1 MPSQRNRNGESGGI
15 KMSYEVM
22 VGNKAAATAVKLAR
36 VQVASAFPITPQT
49 TITEYLSEMHANAEF
64 DFDFVNVEGELSSQ
78 VVVQGASRVGARTFT
93 CTSGPGL
100 LYMHHPMQTT
110 GSARLPVVMAIV
122 HRGYKGM
129 QPDHSDLMSQQWTGW
144 GHQYVEHAQEILDS
158 LLMAYKV
165 AEDPRVRIP
174 IAVGYDG
181 YVLSYTAEPVEIPE
195 QSVVDEW
202 LPPYKAMPSILPD
215 EVESFGRGWGGER
228 DPQMPWKVHHE
239 AILKIEDVL
248 KETMD
253 SFEKTFGRRYGNG
266 MIEEYMM
273 EDVDCAIVAMG
284 TIAGTCKAAIEKM
297 QNEGKRVGLIKL
309 RSFLPFPTKDFQK
322 WAGKL
327 DGIAVVD
334 RSICPGKGGPVFGKL
349 RDVLFDMDERPK
361 MLQFHA
367 GLGGKEVRTHDF
379 EMIAEKILNKA
390 KGGKEDLI
398 TWV

>member
-1 MPSQRNRNGESGGI
+1 
-15 KMSYEVM
+15 MSYEVM
-22 VGNKAAATAVKLAR
+22 VGNKAAATAVKLAK

-49 TITEYLSEMHANAEF
+49 TITQYLSEMYAAGEW
-64 DFDFVNVEGELSSQ
+64 DFDFVNVEGELTSQ
-78 VVVQGASRVGARTFT
+78 VVVQAASRVGARTFT

-100 LYMHHPMQTT
+100 LYMHHPMQVT
-110 GSARLPVVMAIV
+110 GSSRLPVVMAIV

-165 AEDPRVRIP
+165 AEDKRIRIP

-181 YVLSYTAEPVEIPE
+181 YVLSYTAEPVEIPDQE
-195 QSVVDEW
+195 AVDEW
-202 LPPYKAMPSILPD
+202 LPPYKPMPSILPD
-215 EVESFGRGWGGER
+215 EVDPSTFARGWGGG

-266 MIEEYMM
+266 MIEPYRM
-273 EDVDCAIVAMG
+273 EDAECAIVAMG
-284 TIAGTCKAAIEKM
+284 TIAGTCKAAVDKM
-297 QNEGKRVGLIKL
+297 QAEGKKVGLIKL
-309 RSFLPFPTKDFQK
+309 RSFIPFPVTDFQE
-322 WAGKL
+322 WAKKL
-327 DGIAVVD
+327 DGFAVVD
-334 RSICPGKGGPVFGKL
+334 RSVCPGKGGPAFGKL
-349 RDVLFDMDERPK
+349 RDSLYDLEEKPVT
-361 MLQFHA
+361 LQFHA
-367 GLGGKEVRTHDF
+367 GLGGKEVRVHDF
-379 EMIAEKILNKA
+379 EMIGDKILKAA
-390 KGGKEDLI
+390 KGGTVEQV

>member
-1 MPSQRNRNGESGGI
+1 
-15 KMSYEVM
+15 MSYEVM
-22 VGNKAAATAVKLAR
+22 VGNKAAATACKLAR

-49 TITEYLSEMHANAEF
+49 TITQYLSEMHAAGEW

-110 GSARLPVVMAIV
+110 GSARLPVVMAVV

-144 GHQYVEHAQEILDS
+144 SHWYVEHAQEVLDS

-174 IAVGYDG
+174 VAVGYDG
-181 YVLSYTAEPVEIPE
+181 YVLSYTAEPVDIPE
-195 QSVVDEW
+195 QELVDSW
-202 LPPYKAMPSILPD
+202 LPPNKAMPSIIPD
-215 EVESFGRGWGGER
+215 EVEPASFGRGWGGG
-228 DPQMPWKVHHE
+228 DPQMPWKVHHD
-239 AILKIEDVL
+239 AILGIENIL

-266 MIEEYMM
+266 LVQEYMM
-273 EDVDCAIVAMG
+273 EDVDVAILAMG
-284 TIAGTCKAAIEKM
+284 TIAGTCKAAVEKM
-297 QNEGKRVGLIKL
+297 QKEGKKVGLIKL
-309 RSFLPFPTKDFQK
+309 RSFIPFPENDLKEIAK
-322 WAGKL
+322 RVE
-327 DGIAVVD
+327 GIAVVD
-334 RSICPGKGGPVFGKL
+334 RSICPGKGGPVFSKL
-349 RDVLFDMDERPK
+349 RDVLYEEEEKPK

-379 EMIAEKILNKA
+379 EMIGDKLLSAV
-390 KGGKEDLI
+390 KGGKVDKV

>member
-1 MPSQRNRNGESGGI
+1 
-15 KMSYEVM
+15 MSYEVM
-22 VGNKAAATAVKLAR
+22 VGNKAAATACKLAR

-49 TITEYLSEMHANAEF
+49 TITQYLSEMYAAGDWN
-64 DFDFVNVEGELSSQ
+64 FDFVNVEGELSSQ
-78 VVVQGASRVGARTFT
+78 VVVQAASRVGARTFT

-100 LYMHHPMQTT
+100 LYMHHPMQGT
-110 GSARLPVVMAIV
+110 GSGRLPVVMAVV
-122 HRGYKGM
+122 HRSYKAM

-144 GHQYVEHAQEILDS
+144 GHQYVEHAQEVLDS

-181 YVLSYTAEPVEIPE
+181 YVLSYTAEPVEIPD
-195 QSVVDEW
+195 QALVDEW
-202 LPPYKAMPSILPD
+202 LPPNKPMPSILPD
-215 EVESFGRGWGGER
+215 EVDPKTFAGGWGGG
-228 DPQMPWKVHHE
+228 DPQMPWKIHHD

-266 MIEEYMM
+266 MIQEYMM
-273 EDVDCAIVAMG
+273 EDVDVAIVAMG
-284 TIAGTCKAAIEKM
+284 TIAGTAKAAVEKM
-297 QNEGKRVGLIKL
+297 QKEGKKVGLIKL
-309 RSFLPFPTKDFQK
+309 RSFIPFPYNDFK
-322 WAGKL
+322 ELAKRI
-327 DGIAVVD
+327 DAFAVVD
-334 RSICPGKGGPVFGKL
+334 RSICPGKGGPAFGKI
-349 RDVLFDMDERPK
+349 RDVLYDMEERPK

-379 EMIAEKILNKA
+379 EMIGDKILNYA
-390 KGGKEDLI
+390 KGRKEDQV

>member
-1 MPSQRNRNGESGGI
+1 
-15 KMSYEVM
+15 MSYEVM
-22 VGNKAAATAVKLAR
+22 VGNKAAATAVKLAK

-49 TITEYLSEMHANAEF
+49 TITQYLSEMYAAGEW
-64 DFDFVNVEGELSSQ
+64 DFDFVNVEGELTSQ
-78 VVVQGASRVGARTFT
+78 VVVQAASKVGARTFT

-110 GSARLPVVMAIV
+110 GSSRLPVVMAVV

-165 AEDPRVRIP
+165 AEDPRIRIP

-181 YVLSYTAEPVEIPE
+181 YVLSYTAEPVEIPAQE
-195 QSVVDEW
+195 DVDKW
-202 LPPYKAMPSILPD
+202 LPKNKAMPTILPD
-215 EVESFGRGWGGER
+215 EVDPSTFARGWGGG

-239 AILKIEDVL
+239 AIMKIEDVL

-266 MIEEYMM
+266 MIETYMM
-273 EDVDCAIVAMG
+273 EDAECAIVAMG
-284 TIAGTCKAAIEKM
+284 TIAGTCKAAVDKM
-297 QNEGKRVGLIKL
+297 QKEGKKVGLIKL
-309 RSFLPFPTKDFQK
+309 RSYIPFPVKDFQA
-322 WAGKL
+322 WAKKL
-327 DGIAVVD
+327 DGFAVVD
-334 RSICPGKGGPVFGKL
+334 RSICPGKGGPVYGKL
-349 RDVLFDMDERPK
+349 RNSLYDLEDKPVT
-361 MLQFHA
+361 LQFHA
-367 GLGGKEVRTHDF
+367 GLGGKEVRVHDF
-379 EMIAEKILNKA
+379 EMIGDKILKAA
-390 KGGKEDLI
+390 KGGTVEQL

>member
-1 MPSQRNRNGESGGI
+1 
-15 KMSYEVM
+15 MSYEVM
-22 VGNKAAATAVKLAR
+22 VGNKAAATAVKLAK

-49 TITEYLSEMHANAEF
+49 TITQYLSEMHANAEW

-110 GSARLPVVMAIV
+110 GSSRLPVVMAVV

-144 GHQYVEHAQEILDS
+144 GHIYVEHAQEVLDS

-181 YVLSYTAEPVEIPE
+181 YVLSYTAEPVEIPD
-195 QSVVDEW
+195 QAAVDEW
-202 LPPYKAMPSILPD
+202 LPQNKPMPSIIPD
-215 EVESFGRGWGGER
+215 EVDPETFSRGWGGG
-228 DPQMPWKVHHE
+228 DPQMPWKMHHD

-266 MIEEYMM
+266 MIEPYMM
-273 EDVDCAIVAMG
+273 EDVDCAIIAMG
-284 TIAGTCKAAIEKM
+284 TIAGTCKAAVEKM
-297 QNEGKRVGLIKL
+297 QSEGKKVGLIKL
-309 RSFLPFPTKDFQK
+309 RSFIPFPEKDLME
-322 WAGKL
+322 WAKKL

-334 RSICPGKGGPVFGKL
+334 RSICPGKGGPAYGKL
-349 RDVLFDMDERPK
+349 KSVLYDMEEKPK

-379 EMIAEKILNKA
+379 EMIGDKILKAA
-390 KGGKEDLI
+390 KGEKVDPV

>member
-1 MPSQRNRNGESGGI
+1 
-15 KMSYEVM
+15 MSYEVM

-49 TITEYLSEMHANAEF
+49 TITQYLSEMYANGEW

-78 VVVQGASRVGARTFT
+78 VVVQAASRVGARTFT

-100 LYMHHPMQTT
+100 LYMHHPMQQT
-110 GSARLPVVMAIV
+110 GTNRLPVVMAVV
-122 HRGYKGM
+122 HRNYRGM

-144 GHQYVEHAQEILDS
+144 GHQYVEHAQEVLDS

-181 YVLSYTAEPVEIPE
+181 YVLSYTAEPVDIPDQAE
-195 QSVVDEW
+195 VDEW
-202 LPPYKAMPSILPD
+202 LPPYKPIPSILPD
-215 EVESFGRGWGGER
+215 EVDPSTFARGWGEG
-228 DPQMPWKVHHE
+228 DPQMPWKIHHE
-239 AILKIEDVL
+239 AVLKIEDVL

-266 MIEEYMM
+266 MIQEYMM
-273 EDVDCAIVAMG
+273 EDIDCAIVAMG
-284 TIAGTCKAAIEKM
+284 TIAGTCKAAVEKM
-297 QNEGKRVGLIKL
+297 QSEGKRVGLIKL
-309 RSFLPFPTKDFQK
+309 RSFIPFPYNDFK
-322 WAGKL
+322 KL
-327 DGIAVVD
+327 AKNLDAIAVVD

-349 RDVLFDMDERPK
+349 RDVLYDMEERPK
-361 MLQFHA
+361 ILQFHA

-379 EMIAEKILNKA
+379 EMIGDKVLSAA
-390 KGGKEDLI
+390 KGGKEEQV

>member
-1 MPSQRNRNGESGGI
+1 
-15 KMSYEVM
+15 MSYEVM
-22 VGNKAAATAVKLAR
+22 VGNKAAATACKLAR

-49 TITEYLSEMHANAEF
+49 TITQYLSEMHANGEW

-110 GSARLPVVMAIV
+110 GSGRLPVVMAVV
-122 HRGYKGM
+122 HRSYKSM

-144 GHQYVEHAQEILDS
+144 SHMYVEHAQEILDS
-158 LLMAYKV
+158 LLMAYKI

-181 YVLSYTAEPVEIPE
+181 YVLSYTAEPVEIPD
-195 QSVVDEW
+195 QALVDSW
-202 LPPYKAMPSILPD
+202 LPPNKAMPSILPD
-215 EVESFGRGWGGER
+215 EVNPSTFGRGWGGGDE
-228 DPQMPWKVHHE
+228 QMPWKIHHD
-239 AILKIEDVL
+239 AILGIEPIL

-266 MIEEYMM
+266 MVQEYMM
-273 EDVDCAIVAMG
+273 DDVDVAIVAMG
-284 TIAGTCKAAIEKM
+284 TIAGTCKAAVEKM
-297 QNEGKRVGLIKL
+297 QKEGKKVGLIKL
-309 RSFLPFPTKDFQK
+309 RSYIPFPENDFK
-322 WAGKL
+322 ELAKRL

-334 RSICPGKGGPVFGKL
+334 RSICPGKGGPVFSKL
-349 RDVLFDMDERPK
+349 RDTLFDEEDNPK

-367 GLGGKEVRTHDF
+367 GLGGKEVRVHDF
-379 EMIAEKILNKA
+379 EMIGDKILNA
-390 KGGKEDLI
+390 VKGGKEDKV